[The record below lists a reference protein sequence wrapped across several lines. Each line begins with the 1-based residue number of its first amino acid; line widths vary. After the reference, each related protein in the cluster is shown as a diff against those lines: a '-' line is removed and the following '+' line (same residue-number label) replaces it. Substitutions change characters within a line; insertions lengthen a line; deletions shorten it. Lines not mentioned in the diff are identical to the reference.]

1 MQHIA
6 ISANAHLRCLHEHI
20 GASFSVTTGID
31 SLPDRIAAGLKDAE
45 L

>member
-1 MQHIA
+1 MFRLLA
-6 ISANAHLRCLHEHI
+6 L
-20 GASFSVTTGID
+20 FSVTTGID